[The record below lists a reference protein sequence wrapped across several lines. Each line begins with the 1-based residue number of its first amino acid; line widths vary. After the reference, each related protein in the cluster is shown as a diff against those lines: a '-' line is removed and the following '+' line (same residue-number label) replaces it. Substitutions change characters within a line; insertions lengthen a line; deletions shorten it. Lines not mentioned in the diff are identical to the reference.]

1 MKATGRT
8 DEDDVLVFE
17 IPAFKFAHSEM
28 PETRPGV
35 SPYGKDVG
43 QHRRLLTYRVRS
55 LKNRTNAALG
65 GGFPYVHP
73 CGVVDSTAVKSG
85 NTRRGLQ
92 QVPGNI
98 VGPIAR
104 QTTSRMPGDQFVL
117 SSSSSGESNVPR

>member
-1 MKATGRT
+1 MEATGRT

-17 IPAFKFAHSEM
+17 ILAFKFAHSEM
-28 PETRPGV
+28 PVTRSAV
-35 SPYGKDVG
+35 LVTADVG
-43 QHRRLLTYRVRS
+43 QRRLPLTYRVRS

-73 CGVVDSTAVKSG
+73 RGVVDSTAVKSG

-92 QVPGNI
+92 RIPGNI
-98 VGPIAR
+98 VGPKAR
-104 QTTSRMPGDQFVL
+104 QATSRMPGDQFVL

>member
-1 MKATGRT
+1 MKETGTT

-28 PETRPGV
+28 PATRSGILLTA
-35 SPYGKDVG
+35 DVG